1 MFIEEFMTEFKQ
13 DASMAKMAELT
24 LVRLPDTFKRIAT
37 GHSGLIVGKAVYE
50 LFGDRAR
57 I

>member
-1 MFIEEFMTEFKQ
+1 VFIEEFMTEFKQ

-24 LVRLPDTFKRIAT
+24 LVRLPDIFKRIRT
-37 GHSGLIVGKAVYE
+37 GSSGLIVAKAVYE